1 MMREKIMATDPICGM
16 HVEEKSSLLTS
27 DNEGRKYYFC
37 STTCKLQFEKPE
49 LEMRALRHALEVA
62 WPLTAAVMVLTYVLH
77 RGPVSNK

>member
-1 MMREKIMATDPICGM
+1 M